1 MLGVET
7 VDDFELEP
15 PLDFE
20 LEPPLDFEL
29 EPPLDFE
36 LELLE
41 LEREPEVLLRPPPDE
56 LDELEPPDEPPP
68 DEPPPDE
75 PPPDEPPLDEPP
87 LDEPPDELLE
97 LEREPDLPADLEDR
111 PRPLPPLEL
120 AMNSTRASRL

>member
-56 LDELEPPDEPPP
+56 
-68 DEPPPDE
+68 

-87 LDEPPDELLE
+87 LDEPPLDEPPLDELLE

>member
-1 MLGVET
+1 MENILAMLGAET

-56 LDELEPPDEPPP
+56 LDELDF
-68 DEPPPDE
+68 
-75 PPPDEPPLDEPP
+75 EPPLDEPP
-87 LDEPPDELLE
+87 LDEPLE